1 MKGKKNTMS
10 SLIVTRRNAA
20 LGVLGAGTAA
30 ALAACS
36 SSNSNSNSSGGSSS
50 SSKSEPAKDYK
61 GEVKFDSFDTSA
73 GEYVPATRT
82 EPAKN
87 VPVPKLPENANE
99 KSVEAFYAHIG
110 YYAACM
116 QYLFVTG
123 DDGPFR
129 KGAYKEDEVQLIYQ
143 DPTWSQVLPKV
154 KNKEMWLGNPTATIE
169 TLTAQPEINGDRYK
183 WSLQLS
189 INIGEFTAT
198 PEGAN
203 DIPPGEGY
211 AKAPGTFIGTYSD
224 NKWSITTAQTGNTE
238 TVSPKAKS
246 NG

>member
-1 MKGKKNTMS
+1 
-10 SLIVTRRNAA
+10 
-20 LGVLGAGTAA
+20 
-30 ALAACS
+30 
-36 SSNSNSNSSGGSSS
+36 
-50 SSKSEPAKDYK
+50 
-61 GEVKFDSFDTSA
+61 
-73 GEYVPATRT
+73 
-82 EPAKN
+82 
-87 VPVPKLPENANE
+87 
-99 KSVEAFYAHIG
+99 
-110 YYAACM
+110 M

-129 KGAYKEDEVQLIYQ
+129 KGAYKEDEVQIIYQ

-154 KNKEMWLGNPTATIE
+154 KNGEMWLGNPTATIE

-189 INIGEFTAT
+189 MNIGEFTAT
-198 PEGAN
+198 PEEVN

-211 AKAPGTFIGTYSD
+211 VKVPGAFIGTYSD
-224 NKWSITTAQTGNTE
+224 NKWSVATTQTGNTE

>member
-1 MKGKKNTMS
+1 MS
-10 SLIVTRRNAA
+10 SLIVNRRNAA

-36 SSNSNSNSSGGSSS
+36 SSNSNSNSNSNSSGSSSS

-110 YYAACM
+110 YIAASI
-116 QYLFVTG
+116 QYLFATG
-123 DDGPFR
+123 DDAPLR
-129 KGAYKEDEVQLIYQ
+129 KSSFTEEEVNAFYKR
-143 DPTWSQVLPKV
+143 S
-154 KNKEMWLGNPTATIE
+154 
-169 TLTAQPEINGDRYK
+169 
-183 WSLQLS
+183 
-189 INIGEFTAT
+189 
-198 PEGAN
+198 
-203 DIPPGEGY
+203 
-211 AKAPGTFIGTYSD
+211 
-224 NKWSITTAQTGNTE
+224 
-238 TVSPKAKS
+238 
-246 NG
+246 

>member
-1 MKGKKNTMS
+1 MKGKKNIMS

-154 KNKEMWLGNPTATIE
+154 KNKEMWLGNPTVTIE

-189 INIGEFTAT
+189 MNIGEFTAT
-198 PEGAN
+198 PEEVN

-211 AKAPGTFIGTYSD
+211 VKVPGAFIGTYSD
-224 NKWSITTAQTGNTE
+224 NKWSVATTQTGNTE

>member
-1 MKGKKNTMS
+1 MKGKKNIMS
-10 SLIVTRRNAA
+10 SLSVTRRNAA

-61 GEVKFDSFDTSA
+61 DEVKFDSFDTSA

-110 YYAACM
+110 YIAASI
-116 QYLFVTG
+116 QYLFATG
-123 DDGPFR
+123 DDAPLR
-129 KGAYKEDEVQLIYQ
+129 KSSFTEEEVNAFYK
-143 DPTWSQVLPKV
+143 DP
-154 KNKEMWLGNPTATIE
+154 E
-169 TLTAQPEINGDRYK
+169 TKKY
-183 WSLQLS
+183 SL
-189 INIGEFTAT
+189 
-198 PEGAN
+198 
-203 DIPPGEGY
+203 
-211 AKAPGTFIGTYSD
+211 K
-224 NKWSITTAQTGNTE
+224 
-238 TVSPKAKS
+238 
-246 NG
+246 

>member
-1 MKGKKNTMS
+1 MS
-10 SLIVTRRNAA
+10 SLIVTLRNAA

-99 KSVEAFYAHIG
+99 KSVEAFYTHIG
-110 YYAACM
+110 YYAACI
-116 QYLFVTG
+116 QYLLATG
-123 DDGPFR
+123 DDTPLR
-129 KGAYKEDEVQLIYQ
+129 KGSIGETEIQGVSMNSDMQKLLPLIKSGERWF
-143 DPTWSQVLPKV
+143 DPKV
-154 KNKEMWLGNPTATIE
+154 IYILGTS
-169 TLTAQPEINGDRYK
+169 QPELIGDSYK
-183 WSLQLS
+183 WPVQMKMDL
-189 INIGEFTAT
+189 GEFVAS
-198 PEGAN
+198 PEGSVDLPAN
-203 DIPPGEGY
+203 ERVTTENFNIQ
-211 AKAPGTFIGTYSD
+211 GTYSD
-224 NKWSITTAQTGNTE
+224 NKWNIISTY
-238 TVSPKAKS
+238 
-246 NG
+246 

>member
-1 MKGKKNTMS
+1 MS

-99 KSVEAFYAHIG
+99 KSVEAFYTHIG
-110 YYAACM
+110 YYAACI
-116 QYLFVTG
+116 QYLLATG
-123 DDGPFR
+123 DDTPLR
-129 KGAYKEDEVQLIYQ
+129 KGSIGETEIQGVSMNSDMQKLLPLIKSGERWF
-143 DPTWSQVLPKV
+143 DPKV
-154 KNKEMWLGNPTATIE
+154 IYILGTS
-169 TLTAQPEINGDRYK
+169 QPELIGDSYK
-183 WSLQLS
+183 WPVQMKMDL
-189 INIGEFTAT
+189 GEFVAS
-198 PEGAN
+198 PEGSVDLPAN
-203 DIPPGEGY
+203 ERVTTENFNIQ
-211 AKAPGTFIGTYSD
+211 GTYSD
-224 NKWSITTAQTGNTE
+224 NKWNIISTY
-238 TVSPKAKS
+238 
-246 NG
+246 

>member
-1 MKGKKNTMS
+1 MKGKKNIMS
-10 SLIVTRRNAA
+10 SLSVTRRNAA

-99 KSVEAFYAHIG
+99 KSVEAFYTHIG

-116 QYLFVTG
+116 QYLIATG
-123 DDGPFR
+123 DDTPFR
-129 KGAYKEDEVQLIYQ
+129 NGSFGEAEIQAFSKNSDMQKLLPIIKSGER
-143 DPTWSQVLPKV
+143 WFGNPKV
-154 KNKEMWLGNPTATIE
+154 ICTLGTS
-169 TLTAQPEINGDRYK
+169 QPEITGDRYK
-183 WSLQLS
+183 WSVQMKMDL
-189 INIGEFTAT
+189 GEFVAS
-198 PEGAN
+198 PEGSVDLPAN
-203 DIPPGEGY
+203 ERVTTENANIR
-211 AKAPGTFIGTYSD
+211 GTYAD
-224 NKWSITTAQTGNTE
+224 NKWNI
-238 TVSPKAKS
+238 VST
-246 NG
+246 N

>member
-1 MKGKKNTMS
+1 
-10 SLIVTRRNAA
+10 
-20 LGVLGAGTAA
+20 
-30 ALAACS
+30 
-36 SSNSNSNSSGGSSS
+36 
-50 SSKSEPAKDYK
+50 
-61 GEVKFDSFDTSA
+61 
-73 GEYVPATRT
+73 VPATRT

-154 KNKEMWLGNPTATIE
+154 KNGERWLGNPTVTIE

-189 INIGEFTAT
+189 MNLGEFTAT
-198 PEGAN
+198 PEGVY

-211 AKAPGTFIGTYSD
+211 AKAPGTFTGTYSD

>member
-99 KSVEAFYAHIG
+99 KSVEAFSAHIG
-110 YYAACM
+110 YIAASI
-116 QYLFVTG
+116 QYLFATG
-123 DDGPFR
+123 DDAPLR
-129 KGAYKEDEVQLIYQ
+129 KSSFTEEEVNAFYK
-143 DPTWSQVLPKV
+143 DPETKKIFSQIKSGEIWLDNPKV
-154 KNKEMWLGNPTATIE
+154 TTELKTSA
-169 TLTAQPEINGDRYK
+169 PEISGDRYK
-183 WSLQLS
+183 WGSQMSNDKGAFMANADTAVDFSADERTNTES
-189 INIGEFTAT
+189 ISFV
-198 PEGAN
+198 
-203 DIPPGEGY
+203 
-211 AKAPGTFIGTYSD
+211 GTYSD
-224 NKWSITTAQTGNTE
+224 NKWSMISTH
-238 TVSPKAKS
+238 
-246 NG
+246 

>member
-1 MKGKKNTMS
+1 MS

-36 SSNSNSNSSGGSSS
+36 SSNSNSNSNSSGSSSS

-110 YYAACM
+110 YYAACI
-116 QYLFVTG
+116 QYLLATG

-129 KGAYKEDEVQLIYQ
+129 KGAYKEDEVQIIYQ
-143 DPTWSQVLPKV
+143 DPNWSQILPKV
-154 KNKEMWLGNPTATIE
+154 KNGEMWLGNPTVTIE

-183 WSLQLS
+183 WSTQLS
-189 INIGEFTAT
+189 MNLGEFMAT
-198 PEGAN
+198 PEGAS

-211 AKAPGTFIGTYSD
+211 VKVPGTFIGTYSD
-224 NKWSITTAQTGNTE
+224 NKWSVATTQTGNTE

>member
-1 MKGKKNTMS
+1 MS
-10 SLIVTRRNAA
+10 SLSVTRRNAA

-61 GEVKFDSFDTSA
+61 DEVKFDSFDTSA

-110 YYAACM
+110 YIAASI
-116 QYLFVTG
+116 QYLFATG
-123 DDGPFR
+123 DDCSS
-129 KGAYKEDEVQLIYQ
+129 A
-143 DPTWSQVLPKV
+143 
-154 KNKEMWLGNPTATIE
+154 
-169 TLTAQPEINGDRYK
+169 
-183 WSLQLS
+183 
-189 INIGEFTAT
+189 
-198 PEGAN
+198 
-203 DIPPGEGY
+203 
-211 AKAPGTFIGTYSD
+211 
-224 NKWSITTAQTGNTE
+224 
-238 TVSPKAKS
+238 
-246 NG
+246 

>member
-1 MKGKKNTMS
+1 MS
-10 SLIVTRRNAA
+10 SLIVNRRNAA

-36 SSNSNSNSSGGSSS
+36 SSNSNSNSSGSSSS

-116 QYLFVTG
+116 QYLIATG
-123 DDGPFR
+123 DDTPFR
-129 KGAYKEDEVQLIYQ
+129 NGSFGEAEIQAFSKNSDMQNFYPL
-143 DPTWSQVLPKV
+143 LKV
-154 KNKEMWLGNPTATIE
+154 GRGGSVILK
-169 TLTAQPEINGDRYK
+169 
-183 WSLQLS
+183 
-189 INIGEFTAT
+189 
-198 PEGAN
+198 
-203 DIPPGEGY
+203 
-211 AKAPGTFIGTYSD
+211 
-224 NKWSITTAQTGNTE
+224 
-238 TVSPKAKS
+238 
-246 NG
+246 